1 MPRLWPRARGIAE
14 EPGAHLRMPWLRSSD
29 VDHGWHGDAPVQIA
43 ADSVV
48 LGRASHGNPL
58 ERHVG
63 TPVSIEAFV
72 RANVK
77 PGTTLLTDGHRSY
90 PGLTRLPTRPA
101 DGRQDGGSCGPA
113 TDSPGLLADEAL
125 GARHLSRAAPQ
136 ARRHPTSTNWSSDTI
151 GAFTGTSPSRPC
163 SGSPRTIT
171 RRATGISSAATIL
184 AKACRQ
190 SGASRD
196 AEGQRQACSRMG
208 QASLKSPAPALLQT
222 CLSSNAKCGE
232 TWDNGISLRYA
243 SLPIDLKVI
252 YCSPSPS
259 TNKII

>member
-14 EPGAHLRMPWLRSSD
+14 EPGVHLRMPRLRSSD
-29 VDHGWHGDAPVQIA
+29 VDHGRRGDAPVQIA
-43 ADSVV
+43 ADGVV

-136 ARRHPTSTNWSSDTI
+136 ARRHPTSTNLSSDTI

-208 QASLKSPAPALLQT
+208 QASLKTPAPALLQT
-222 CLSSNAKCGE
+222 YLSSNAKCGE

>member
-1 MPRLWPRARGIAE
+1 MAG
-14 EPGAHLRMPWLRSSD
+14 H
-29 VDHGWHGDAPVQIA
+29 
-43 ADSVV
+43 VV
-48 LGRASHGNPL
+48 LPRIHRVFSLMKRWGLGTYHGL
-58 ERHVG
+58 RRKHIERI
-63 TPVSIEAFV
+63 S
-72 RANVK
+72 
-77 PGTTLLTDGHRSY
+77 
-90 PGLTRLPTRPA
+90 
-101 DGRQDGGSCGPA
+101 
-113 TDSPGLLADEAL
+113 
-125 GARHLSRAAPQ
+125 
-136 ARRHPTSTNWSSDTI
+136 TSLSSDTI
-151 GAFTGTSPSRPC
+151 GASTGTSRSRPC
-163 SGSPRTIT
+163 SGSPRTTT
-171 RRATGISSAATIL
+171 RQATGISSAATIL

-208 QASLKSPAPALLQT
+208 QASLKTPAPALLQT